1 MAAINSNLKHTK
13 IISRLC
19 EKCVITAKV
28 DVVVLRAVG
37 EPTAFWCW
45 FLSSKCKEN
54 EINASILGGT
64 SETNVGRKI
73 QTSEELFVA
82 NLGLRFCHVKV
93 AWDCLC
99 LFLRR

>member
-45 FLSSKCKEN
+45 FLSSKRKEN
-54 EINASILGGT
+54 ELNASILGGT
-64 SETNVGRKI
+64 SETNVGRKFKPLI
-73 QTSEELFVA
+73 SCCWLTLA
-82 NLGLRFCHVKV
+82 LGF
-93 AWDCLC
+93 AT
-99 LFLRR
+99 